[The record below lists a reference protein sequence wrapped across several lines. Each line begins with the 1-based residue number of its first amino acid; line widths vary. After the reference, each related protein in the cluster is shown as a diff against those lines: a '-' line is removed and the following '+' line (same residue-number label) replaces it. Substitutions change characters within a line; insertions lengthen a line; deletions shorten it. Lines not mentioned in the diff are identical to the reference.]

1 MSQESTAHEHFID
14 KRKHTEIKHTIFS
27 KVLKVS
33 LSIANGMTKRNK
45 KYDKK
50 YTYID
55 LYAGRGTFDDGSEGS
70 PLLAFNAIEEQFNLT
85 DNIFQEI
92 MLVATE
98 ENPNNVEIL
107 KNKLVNLH
115 SKTNLGD
122 KLKILV
128 GENTWESYDKQ
139 LRSLLQKSQWCFIFA
154 DPFSTELKL
163 GNLKELIKTNSFYKD
178 ILLLINLNAL
188 ERLFG
193 TNNENNLNII
203 AEYFDVDIKEIIDL
217 KFQQDISNVQKIQYL
232 IHKTFTNLNKDYV
245 INIALPRT
253 KSKNNELENSD
264 RFYLTLITGAVGV
277 ADEFLKIYAELL
289 GDKNCNR
296 GQLSLFSSYNDIV
309 YFNLIEKIKD
319 IVNAKK
325 QVSLFDIVIELYGY
339 FYSWKKANEK
349 EIPTK
354 KNIQNAINVLSM
366 QNIIDFKSKAFLYK
380 NEKKITLEALD
391 KKENQKQVIIS
402 IAS

>member
-1 MSQESTAHEHFID
+1 MSQDTTAHEHFID
-14 KRKHTEIKHTIFS
+14 KRKHTKIKHSIFS
-27 KVLKVS
+27 RVLKVS
-33 LSIANGMTKRNK
+33 LSIANGMTKRNNK
-45 KYDKK
+45 HEKK

-70 PLLAFNAIEEQFNLT
+70 PLLAFNAIKEQFNIN
-85 DNIFQEI
+85 DNIFQKI
-92 MLVATE
+92 IFIATE
-98 ENPNNVEIL
+98 KDKSNVNIL
-107 KNKLVNLH
+107 TNKLIELRKESNL
-115 SKTNLGD
+115 TD
-122 KLKILV
+122 KVDIFV
-128 GENTWESYDKQ
+128 GENTWETYNEQ
-139 LRSLLQKSQWCFIFA
+139 LKSILQQAQWCFVFA

-163 GNLKELIKTNSFYKD
+163 GCLKDLIKSNSFYKD

-203 AEYFDVDIKEIIDL
+203 AEYFDVDIKEIMDL
-217 KFQQDISNVQKIQYL
+217 KFQQDISNVQKIQAL
-232 IHKTFTNLNKDYV
+232 IHKTFSSLNKDYV

-277 ADEFLKIYAELL
+277 ADEFLKTYAELL
-289 GDKNCNR
+289 GDKNCNE
-296 GQLSLFSSYNDIV
+296 GQLNLFSSYNAIF

-319 IVNAKK
+319 IINTNK
-325 QVSLFDIVIELYGY
+325 QISLFNIVLELYRY
-339 FYSWKKANEK
+339 FYSWKNANEN

-354 KNIQNAINVLSM
+354 KNIQNAINELAS
-366 QNIIDFKSKAFLYK
+366 QNIIDFNSSKFLYK
-380 NEKKITLEALD
+380 NEKKIKLEALD

-402 IAS
+402 AKS